1 MHGSIVTVKVLVVE
15 HVEVVS
21 TARPLEAVMALE
33 EMVMAG
39 ILMMENKPAR
49 RPSHSR

>member
-1 MHGSIVTVKVLVVE
+1 MHGAVVTVKVLVVE

-21 TARPLEAVMALE
+21 TARPLEAVVALQE
-33 EMVMAG
+33 VVTVG